1 MAEMLGTTVRAPKYY
16 ISTWFSITNPNPNPN
31 PNLPNNPAPSSDD
44 EVQDENVFFT
54 HLDKN
59 QQDIDQ
65 DHNVINNN
73 GLTIEDNDF
82 WLSLKHKLLDSL
94 RRSSKL
100 ETEIRKIANQI
111 VINSSETRFCSC
123 VETKAANCCRKCV
136 LSQISDG
143 LGKQGY
149 NASLCKSTS
158 RSSDQFLFGEHKFVD
173 VVENI
178 GKNRTKE
185 VRVIIEINLRSEF
198 EMSSGLVSTEEYKE
212 LVQLLPELY
221 IGKAERLDMVI
232 NIMCLAAKMCM
243 KHNNMHLAPWRTY
256 QYMCAKW
263 LGPYKRDNKTS
274 NNTSQKRVSML
285 TLDLQNMLPNNP
297 LAV

>member
-1 MAEMLGTTVRAPKYY
+1 MLCMLSKTATRMTQTELKERKSLTMRVFIEKRVITEIP
-16 ISTWFSITNPNPNPN
+16 SSITFLRRRFLNSAYKEFSYMF
-31 PNLPNNPAPSSDD
+31 L
-44 EVQDENVFFT
+44 F
-54 HLDKN
+54 
-59 QQDIDQ
+59 
-65 DHNVINNN
+65 
-73 GLTIEDNDF
+73 
-82 WLSLKHKLLDSL
+82 DSL

-100 ETEIRKIANQI
+100 ETEMRKIANQI

-123 VETKAANCCRKCV
+123 VEAKAANCCRKCV

-158 RSSDQFLFGEHKFVD
+158 RSSDQFLFGQHKFVD

-185 VRVIIEINLRSEF
+185 VRVIIEVNLRSEF

-263 LGPYKRDNKTS
+263 LGPYKRDKSSLIDINDLLFFSKTS